1 MEKNKKIRAIALLSV
16 AVFIAACASTSPPV
30 VDKLDENT
38 GVTVTY
44 SRTPFVFSPSGK
56 ADDYAAVE
64 YVQVGMIEINT
75 MGTLRYY
82 LWMGV
87 SEPRFAETEGSI
99 PERFQFVDFDIDGQ
113 EFRLDA
119 IGSSHEAI
127 GTSEPIYSGLYKS
140 TKDVYF
146 DIELDQ
152 IGMFVAANDISF
164 RNAESLSGV
173 YRPWYKAV
181 APYEDLA
188 EFHKVVIQ

>member
-1 MEKNKKIRAIALLSV
+1 MEKNKKIRAIALFSV
-16 AVFIAACASTSPPV
+16 AVFIAACASATPPV
-30 VDKLDENT
+30 VNKLDENT

-44 SRTPFVFSPSGK
+44 SRTPFVFSPNETV
-56 ADDYAAVE
+56 DDYSAAE

-75 MGTLRYY
+75 MGSLRYY

-87 SEPRFAETEGSI
+87 SEPKFAEKEGSVS
-99 PERFQFVDFDIDGQ
+99 ERFGFVDFDIDGR

-127 GTSEPIYSGLYKS
+127 GTSEPVYACLYKS
-140 TKDVYF
+140 TEDVYF

-164 RNAESLSGV
+164 RNADSLSNV

-188 EFHKVVIQ
+188 EFHRTVIQ